1 MILKKN
7 EITVAPLFGY
17 QGCGKGTIS
26 EGLGRAVNGL
36 VGTVS
41 PGELLRQA
49 RKLGERSPYHRL
61 FADYYAQMDRGQIL
75 PAEVME
81 QALALEIRRLA
92 EEGKRIVILD
102 GYPRNAAQQK
112 GLTTVLREAM
122 PKRHVPKIKAVE
134 LRVSRETALKRIAT
148 RVQDSGEQAR
158 QDDLD
163 REALERRLRTYE
175 EATLP
180 VVRALESAGQ
190 LQVICGERGKR
201 EVFKEA
207 FEVLILPTVKKRRV
221 FNL

>member
-1 MILKKN
+1 M
-7 EITVAPLFGY
+7 
-17 QGCGKGTIS
+17 
-26 EGLGRAVNGL
+26 NGL

-49 RKLGERSPYHRL
+49 RKLGEKSPYHRL
-61 FADYYAQMDRGQIL
+61 FEPHYDEMDRGQIL

-92 EEGKRIVILD
+92 VEGKRIVILD
-102 GYPRNAAQQK
+102 GYPRNVAQQN
-112 GLTTVLREAM
+112 GLIEMLREAM

-148 RVQDSGEQAR
+148 RVQDSGEHAR

-163 REALERRLRTYE
+163 RVALERRLRTYE

-180 VVRALESAGQ
+180 VVRALESEGQ
-190 LQVICGERGKR
+190 LKVICGERGKR

-207 FEVLILPTVKKRRV
+207 FEVLIVPTVRKRRF
-221 FNL
+221 FNI

>member
-1 MILKKN
+1 M
-7 EITVAPLFGY
+7 FGY
-17 QGCGKGTIS
+17 QGCGKGTTS

-49 RKLGERSPYHRL
+49 RKLGEKSPYHRL
-61 FADYYAQMDRGQIL
+61 FEPHYDEMDRGQIL

-92 EEGKRIVILD
+92 VEGKRIVILD
-102 GYPRNAAQQK
+102 GYPRNVAQQN
-112 GLTTVLREAM
+112 GLIEMLREAM

-148 RVQDSGEQAR
+148 RVQDSGEHAR

-163 REALERRLRTYE
+163 RVALERRLRTYE

-180 VVRALESAGQ
+180 VVRALESEGQ
-190 LQVICGERGKR
+190 LKVICGERGKR

-207 FEVLILPTVKKRRV
+207 FEVLIVPTVRKRRF
-221 FNL
+221 FNI

>member
-1 MILKKN
+1 MNLRNKD
-7 EITVAPLFGY
+7 ITISPLFGY

-49 RKLGERSPYHRL
+49 RKQGDRSPYHGL
-61 FADYYAQMDRGQIL
+61 FADYYAQMDRGLIL

-81 QALALEIRRLA
+81 QALALEIRRLT

-102 GYPRNAAQQK
+102 GYPRDVAQQK
-112 GLTTVLREAM
+112 GLTAMLREAM
-122 PKRHVPKIKAVE
+122 PKRHVPKIQAVE
-134 LRVSRETALKRIAT
+134 LRVSRTTALERIAM
-148 RVQDSGEQAR
+148 RVQASGEQAR
-158 QDDLD
+158 PDDLD

-175 EATLP
+175 EATMP

-190 LQVICGERGKR
+190 LRVICGERDKR

-207 FEVLILPTVKKRRV
+207 FEVLIVPTVKKRKV
-221 FNL
+221 FNI